1 MKRKINEKK
10 NKYTKVRIENKLL
23 FTLGR
28 QLLPLSLFIA
38 LYT

>member
-1 MKRKINEKK
+1 MGRVGKERNMKKK
-10 NKYTKVRIENKLL
+10 KKKKK

-38 LYT
+38 LYA

>member
-1 MKRKINEKK
+1 MKKKMKEKK
-10 NKYTKVRIENKLL
+10 VKEITS

-28 QLLPLSLFIA
+28 QLLPLSLFLA